1 MTALG
6 APKPAELEKKLG
18 YSFND
23 PALLDEA
30 LRHRS
35 TGSRNNERLEFLGD
49 SVLGLVI
56 SRVLF
61 EARPDLPE
69 GDLSRL
75 RSTLVRG
82 DTLAE
87 IGAELD
93 IGPHL
98 ELGAGERASGG
109 RRRAS
114 ILADTLEA
122 LLGAVYRDSDFASV
136 EALIKSIWASRLE
149 SLPTMESLKDPKT
162 RLQEWLQGRGEER
175 PEYELYRVT
184 GQAHNQTFTIICRAV
199 DQHCTAS
206 GGSRR
211 KAEQAS
217 AAAMLEQLN
226 SRDST
231 GPTTHE

>member
-1 MTALG
+1 MASPG
-6 APKPAELEKKLG
+6 APKPAELEKRLG
-18 YSFND
+18 YRFVD
-23 PALLDEA
+23 GTLLEEA

-35 TGSRNNERLEFLGD
+35 TGARNNERLEFLGD

-61 EARPDLPE
+61 ESRPDLPE

-75 RSTLVRG
+75 RSKLVRG
-82 DTLAE
+82 DTLAK

-98 ELGAGERASGG
+98 QLGAGERASGG

-114 ILADTLEA
+114 ILGDTLEA
-122 LLGAVYRDSDFASV
+122 LLGAIYRDSDFNRV
-136 EALIKSIWASRLE
+136 EQVILGIWASRLE
-149 SLPTMESLKDPKT
+149 NLPTMESLKDPKT
-162 RLQEWLQGRGEER
+162 RLQEWLQGRDEER

-184 GQAHNQTFTIICRAV
+184 GKAHDQTFTIICRAV

-211 KAEQAS
+211 KAEQA
-217 AAAMLEQLN
+217 AALAMLEQLN
-226 SRDST
+226 SRDTASN
-231 GPTTHE
+231 